1 MGRLVP
7 KTPLRIRKNRTSPGW
22 RIGAIKD
29 LKRNWFWPATA
40 AGLLAITAG
49 CGRRED
55 AAKTSSPT
63 ASATSTAST
72 PTPPPASVP
81 VVKKRVTDR
90 PANLK
95 GGVPIIMY
103 HHILDRKG
111 RMFRTR
117 KQFRGDLEY
126 MYKLGFR
133 PVTFSEYLNNK
144 MDLPPG
150 ASPIVLTFDD
160 SNPSQLQLRKDGSVD
175 PDCAV
180 GIWED
185 FAKDHP
191 DFPVHG
197 TFYVLPNTMWLQP
210 EMLQKKLQIIRDLG
224 SELGN
229 HTLTHP
235 VLRSLKKDRA
245 EREIAVAT
253 DDLVKMGVPLPISLA
268 LPYGVGPRDRSIL
281 KGFTYNG
288 KKYAPSA
295 TLLVGAGPAPAPTDP
310 KLRKTGV
317 PRILA
322 YDGDLGV
329 TYWLKMVEKKKMHPY
344 VAP

>member
-1 MGRLVP
+1 MM
-7 KTPLRIRKNRTSPGW
+7 
-22 RIGAIKD
+22 
-29 LKRNWFWPATA
+29 
-40 AGLLAITAG
+40 AG
-49 CGRRED
+49 CGRQEE
-55 AAKTSSPT
+55 AAKTPPPGSA
-63 ASATSTAST
+63 ASATPVT
-72 PTPPPASVP
+72 TPPPTPVQ
-81 VVKKRVTDR
+81 VVKKRVSDR

-117 KQFRGDLEY
+117 KDFRADLDHL
-126 MYKLGFR
+126 YKLGFR
-133 PVTFSEYLNNK
+133 PVTFSEYLNDK

-150 ASPIVLTFDD
+150 ASPVVLTFDD

-175 PDCAV
+175 PDCAI

-197 TFYVLPNTMWLQP
+197 TFYVLPDTMWGQP
-210 EMLQKKLQIIRDLG
+210 EMLKQKLQIVRDLG

-229 HTLTHP
+229 HTVTHP
-235 VLRSLKKDRA
+235 ILRNLKKDRV

-268 LPYGVGPRDRSIL
+268 LPYGSSPRDRSVL
-281 KGFTYNG
+281 KGFTYQG

-310 KLRKTGV
+310 KLRKTGI

-322 YDGDLGV
+322 YGGDLGID
-329 TYWLKMVEKKKMHPY
+329 YWLKMVEKGKMHPY